1 MYEPEKIS
9 ILKTDT
15 PETKAA
21 KARRIRE
28 EFERVLPEM
37 AELRRE
43 LIAQGMCKDNL
54 SSIQRVLTDAI
65 DYDAHRDN
73 PQRAQAIWEKPPS
86 YIPPPENTRAVPNQS
101 HSKGWLPSKPSHER
115 LVPDRGR
122 SKGPRR

>member
-1 MYEPEKIS
+1 MPQEKIS

-15 PETKAA
+15 PDTKAA
-21 KARRIRE
+21 KAKRIRE

-73 PQRAQAIWEKPPS
+73 PQRAQAIWEKPPT
-86 YIPPPENTRAVPNQS
+86 YIPPPESNSAVSNQS
-101 HSKGWLPSKPSHER
+101 RPVGWRPTKPSHER
-115 LVPDRGR
+115 SVRGR
-122 SKGPRR
+122 GPSKGPRH